1 METPN
6 QEPVV
11 ENAKLDTLT
20 LQLKE
25 SLKYE
30 LLKRENRELKEEVA
44 RLRAEL
50 KKTKNSKAFIKL
62 IKDS

>member
-1 METPN
+1 MEKSN
-6 QEPVV
+6 HQSGV
-11 ENAKLDTLT
+11 DTLT
-20 LQLKE
+20 LQLRE